1 MLKKGPKKPDS
12 KYFVYTG
19 NTNYG
24 VQNLEYD
31 EKTGYI
37 FAAVYKGKK
46 EKFPNFPMYVIDLNK
61 KSEILDIEGV
71 GEKGEVLF
79 LADVGEIDE
88 KTGIRGI
95 DFPYGATGMI
105 SLGDGYFYFSK
116 DYKNEDG
123 TRGTTVGLYEFDGE
137 KNFTE
142 R

>member
-1 MLKKGPKKPDS
+1 MARQLGR
-12 KYFVYTG
+12 
-19 NTNYG
+19 
-24 VQNLEYD
+24 LLA
-31 EKTGYI
+31 KTR
-37 FAAVYKGKK
+37 
-46 EKFPNFPMYVIDLNK
+46 
-61 KSEILDIEGV
+61 
-71 GEKGEVLF
+71 
-79 LADVGEIDE
+79 
-88 KTGIRGI
+88 IRGI